1 MMACIPRFL
10 FGRSLLSVLSVANPS
25 STSSRPFWRRRL
37 TDPIKAQLTQGI
49 TPDKIALT
57 IAIGVV
63 CGIFPF
69 LGFATLLCFVV
80 AWMLRL
86 NQPIIHIVNQLLWP
100 VHLLCIPLFVRLG
113 EVIYGEAKTAF
124 SLRQFMRQLYEDWW
138 PHPGRHEHRSHQVL
152 YQMVEDWW
160 HHPIDFL
167 DRFGRI
173 GLHTL
178 TAWAVT
184 TPVIIAVIYFILR
197 PFLRT
202 VTAVVKTPVS
212 PKPTGLGGN

>member
-1 MMACIPRFL
+1 M
-10 FGRSLLSVLSVANPS
+10 VSVADSPP
-25 STSSRPFWRRRL
+25 TTSRPFWRRRL
-37 TDPIKAQLTQGI
+37 SDPIKAQLTQGI

-57 IAIGVV
+57 IAIGVA

-80 AWMLRL
+80 AWVLRL
-86 NQPIIHIVNQLLWP
+86 NQPIIHLVNQLLWP
-100 VHLLCIPLFVRLG
+100 LHLLCIPLFVRLG
-113 EVIYGEAKTAF
+113 ELIYHAPGTGF
-124 SLRQFMRQLYEDWW
+124 NLHQFLHQLVEDWW
-138 PHPGRHEHRSHQVL
+138 PHRGQHEHRGRQMF
-152 YQMVEDWW
+152 YQLVEDWW

-178 TAWAVT
+178 TAWALA
-184 TPVIIAVIYFILR
+184 TPVIIAAIYFILR

-202 VTAVVKTPVS
+202 VTAVVKTP
-212 PKPTGLGGN
+212 PPAQGLEARGRPVADR